1 VNRTTTDLVIVGAGP
16 AGTAAAITA
25 RQANRSVI
33 IIDKATFPR
42 EKICGD
48 GLTTSC
54 LRLLERLG
62 LDPSTVPSWQAVDD
76 VVVTSPS
83 GTKYTYPL
91 PQNNG
96 SYAAIAERR
105 DLDFAM
111 VQLARTHGVE
121 IREGTALDTIVNE
134 TDTVRITTTNG
145 STIEAKYAIAADGM
159 WSPTRK
165 ALGLATPGY
174 LGEWHALRQYF
185 RNVNTSTE
193 HELFVWFDAD
203 LLPGYIWSFP
213 LPNGRAN
220 VGFGIL
226 RGTIKTK
233 DMSRLWADILQRPHI
248 REVLGPKAEPEAP
261 HRAWPIPARVGA
273 LPLTLGRTLFVGDA
287 AAATDPMTGEGIGQA
302 LWTGIA
308 AVEATL
314 GAPTPEA
321 VRTEY
326 ELAVHNHLVIDHRFA
341 EQLGKILQHPLG
353 TRAAVRVSGAT
364 EWTRRNFARWLFEDY
379 PRAILGTPSRWHKNM
394 FSQPGAYLKEQPVGD
409 VRP

>member
-1 VNRTTTDLVIVGAGP
+1 
-16 AGTAAAITA
+16 
-25 RQANRSVI
+25 
-33 IIDKATFPR
+33 
-42 EKICGD
+42 
-48 GLTTSC
+48 
-54 LRLLERLG
+54 
-62 LDPSTVPSWQAVDD
+62 
-76 VVVTSPS
+76 
-83 GTKYTYPL
+83 
-91 PQNNG
+91 
-96 SYAAIAERR
+96 
-105 DLDFAM
+105 
-111 VQLARTHGVE
+111 ARTHGVD

-134 TDTVRITTTNG
+134 TDSVRITTTDG

-185 RNVNTSTE
+185 RNVDTSTE

-364 EWTRRNFARWLFEDY
+364 E
-379 PRAILGTPSRWHKNM
+379 
-394 FSQPGAYLKEQPVGD
+394 
-409 VRP
+409 